1 MYTTTPCH
9 QCHYV
14 REELASVLLV
24 AIPTN
29 VKEEANIAQGMLV
42 SKKPMEMLV
51 SALVFSVGMP
61 FLS

>member
-14 REELASVLLV
+14 REELASMLLV

-29 VKEEANIAQGMLV
+29 VKEEDNTAAAIAQNAPLRV
-42 SKKPMEMLV
+42 SKKLRPRSLIW
-51 SALVFSVGMP
+51 LW
-61 FLS
+61 